1 VTHRQVRLPL
11 GAAWEDAWT
20 QEQFAGGTV
29 IDRPAPYARPPFF
42 LRLDPPSGLA
52 ARPIVL

>member
-20 QEQFAGGTV
+20 QQQFAGGTV